1 MATIE
6 QRITTL
12 ESRRKPEVVKMQ
24 KPRPSV
30 SESEWMELQQKTDF
44 QTAEYPRLFAEILA
58 RRGDGSEIKHS
69 DYIRKLEKQ
78 YGNA

>member
-6 QRITTL
+6 QRIIAL
-12 ESRRKPEVVKMQ
+12 ESRLKPEAVEMQ

-30 SESEWMELQQKTDF
+30 TESEWMELQQKTGF
-44 QTAEYPRLFAEILA
+44 ETAEYPRLFAEILA
-58 RRGDGSEIKHS
+58 RRGDGSEIEHS

-78 YGNA
+78 HGNA